1 MRSGPTVGPWLGGKL
16 FVGDALGFN
25 EGRDEGCI
33 VGMLDGAS
41 VKAEQRRTD
50 DEAWVRGCREFL

>member
-16 FVGDALGFN
+16 FVGDALGFD

-33 VGMLDGAS
+33 VGLLDGAL
-41 VKAEQRRTD
+41 VGAEAQRRINN
-50 DEAWVRGCREFL
+50 EV

>member
-25 EGRDEGCI
+25 EGRDEACI
-33 VGMLDGAS
+33 VGLLDGAS
-41 VKAEQRRTD
+41 VGAERRK
-50 DEAWVRGCREFL
+50 DEQTI